1 MTRLTSPETINPLR
15 EGLRIPRPPDPCAVV
30 VFGATGDLTARKLV
44 PALYNLARERLLP
57 AGFSVVGF
65 ARRDWSDE
73 QFRAAMKEGVTTF
86 SREPLQPELWDS
98 FARGLHYVSAT
109 FDDHAGYEK
118 LAQRLEKQD
127 SSHGSAGNRLFYLA
141 TPPTAYAEIA
151 HHLGEAGLVRGGK
164 TGGWTR
170 LVVEKPYGRDLQSAR
185 ELDRAI
191 GMVFRERQ
199 IYRIDHYLGKE
210 TVQNILVFR
219 FGNGIF
225 EPIWNRR
232 YVDNVQVS
240 VAETVGVEGRGGY
253 YEQAGGLRDM
263 VQNHLM
269 QVLSLV
275 AMEPVA
281 SFSGDAVRDEKAKVF
296 KAIVPME
303 DAARDTVRAQYV
315 GGAIL
320 GQSVPGY
327 RDEEGVEPRS
337 NTETYSAMKLM
348 IENWRW
354 AGVPFYLRAGKR
366 LPKRATEVAITFKTP
381 PLQLFRQMGAAD
393 NPTPNLLV
401 LRIQPDE
408 GISLRFGAKVP
419 GTRSDVRPVNMDFR
433 YGTSFGTDPPEAY
446 ERLLLDAII
455 GDSTLFTRWDSVE
468 AAWELLTP
476 VIDAWSNGER
486 PLEFYDAGSWGP
498 DGAHELLEQ
507 DGREWHRM

>member
-1 MTRLTSPETINPLR
+1 M
-15 EGLRIPRPPDPCAVV
+15 RIQRTADPCAVV
-30 VFGATGDLTARKLV
+30 VFGATGDLTARKLI
-44 PALYNLARERLLP
+44 PALYNLSRLRLLP

-65 ARRDWSDE
+65 ARRDWDDV
-73 QFRAAMKEGVTTF
+73 QFRALMKEAVQEH
-86 SREPLQPELWDS
+86 SREPLVEELWDS
-98 FARGLHYVSAT
+98 FASGLHYVSGT
-109 FDDHAGYEK
+109 FEDDAAYT
-118 LAQRLEKQD
+118 RLGERLRKQD
-127 SSHGSAGNRLFYLA
+127 EAHGAGGNRLFYLA
-141 TPPTAYAEIA
+141 TPPDAYEVIAEG
-151 HHLGEAGLVRGGK
+151 LGRNALSRPAAAS
-164 TGGWTR
+164 GWTR
-170 LVVEKPYGRDLQSAR
+170 LVVEKPYGRDLHSAR
-185 ELDRAI
+185 QLDQNI
-191 GMVFRERQ
+191 GQVFRERQ

-253 YEQAGGLRDM
+253 YEHAGALRDM
-263 VQNHLM
+263 VQNHLL
-269 QVLSLV
+269 QVLALV

-281 SFSGDAVRDEKAKVF
+281 SVSGDAVRDEKAKVF
-296 KAIVPME
+296 QAIVPVE
-303 DAARDTVRAQYV
+303 NVALETVRAQYAS
-315 GGAIL
+315 GAIV

-337 NTETYSAMKLM
+337 VTETYAALRLH

-354 AGVPFYLRAGKR
+354 ADVPFYLRTGKR
-366 LPKRATEVAITFKTP
+366 LPKRTTEVAITFKTP
-381 PLQLFRQMGAAD
+381 PLQLFRQLGSGD
-393 NPTPNLLV
+393 DPTPNLLV

-468 AAWELLTP
+468 AAWSLLTP
-476 VIDAWSNGER
+476 VIDAWGNGER
-486 PLEFYDAGSWGP
+486 PLEFYEAGSWGP
-498 DGAHELLEQ
+498 DGARDLMEG

>member
-1 MTRLTSPETINPLR
+1 MTTSTLNPLR
-15 EGLRIPRPPDPCAVV
+15 AGLRLPRTPDACALV

-57 AGFSVVGF
+57 GGFSVVGF
-65 ARRDWSDE
+65 ARRGWSDE
-73 QFRAAMKEGVTTF
+73 QFRAAMKDAVAKF
-86 SREPLQPELWDS
+86 SREPLQDDIWES
-98 FARGLHYVSAT
+98 FARSLHYVSSD
-109 FDDHAGYEK
+109 FGDMPGYE
-118 LAQRLEKQD
+118 RLGERLKKED
-127 SSHGSAGNRLFYLA
+127 SAHGAGGNRLFYLA

-151 HHLGEAGLVRGGK
+151 HHLGEANLSRSPS
-164 TGGWTR
+164 GGWAR
-170 LVVEKPYGRDLQSAR
+170 LVVEKPFGRDLESAKKLDQS
-185 ELDRAI
+185 L
-191 GMVFRERQ
+191 GLVFRERQ

-232 YVDNVQVS
+232 YVNDVQVS

-253 YEQAGGLRDM
+253 YEESGALRDM

-269 QVLSLV
+269 QVLALV

-281 SFSGDAVRDEKAKVF
+281 SLHGDGVRDEKAKVF
-296 KAIVPME
+296 RAMLPVG
-303 DAARDTVRAQYV
+303 DVGRATVRAQYRA
-315 GGAIL
+315 GAIL
-320 GQSVPGY
+320 GQQVPGY
-327 RDEEGVEPRS
+327 REEDGVSPASEI
-337 NTETYSAMKLM
+337 ETYVALKLM

-354 AGVPFYLRAGKR
+354 ADVPFYLRVGKR
-366 LPKRATEVAITFKTP
+366 LPKRATEVVITFKKP
-381 PLQLFRQMGAAD
+381 PLQLFREMGGDNIDPAA
-393 NPTPNLLV
+393 NLLV

-433 YGTSFGTDPPEAY
+433 YGSSFGVEPPEAY
-446 ERLLLDAII
+446 ERLLLDAML

-468 AAWELLTP
+468 ASWELLTP
-476 VIDAWSNGER
+476 VLDAWLQGAS
-486 PLEFYDAGSWGP
+486 PLRFYDAGTWGP
-498 DGAHELLEQ
+498 DEARRLVEQ

>member
-1 MTRLTSPETINPLR
+1 MTTLTPPQAINPLR
-15 EGLRIPRPPDPCAVV
+15 EGLRIPRTPDPCAVV

-73 QFRAAMKEGVTTF
+73 QFRGVMKEAVTGF
-86 SREPLQPELWDS
+86 SREPLEPELWDS
-98 FARGLHYVSAT
+98 FARGLHYVSST
-109 FDDHAGYEK
+109 FDDGTGYES
-118 LAQRLEKQD
+118 LAERLEKQD

-151 HHLGEAGLVRGGK
+151 RHLGEAGLVRGGK
-164 TGGWTR
+164 SGGWTR

-185 ELDRAI
+185 ELDRSI

-253 YEQAGGLRDM
+253 YEESGALRDM

-269 QVLSLV
+269 QVMSLV
-275 AMEPVA
+275 AMEPVSA
-281 SFSGDAVRDEKAKVF
+281 FRGDAVRDEKAKVF
-296 KAIVPME
+296 HSVRPIE
-303 DAARDTVRAQYV
+303 DIATETLRAQYTA
-315 GGAIL
+315 GAIL
-320 GQSVPGY
+320 GQQVPGY
-327 RDEEGVEPRS
+327 REEEGVSTES
-337 NTETYSAMKLM
+337 QTETFVAMKLM

-354 AGVPFYLRAGKR
+354 AGVPFYLRVGKR
-366 LPKRATEVAITFKTP
+366 LPKRATEVAITFNRA
-381 PLQLFRQMGAAD
+381 PLPLFRQMTGSE
-393 NPTPNLLV
+393 PTPNLLV

-419 GTRSDVRPVNMDFR
+419 GTRMDVRPVNMDFR
-433 YGTSFGTDPPEAY
+433 YGSSFGVDAPEAY
-446 ERLLLDAII
+446 ERLLLDAML
-455 GDSTLFTRWDSVE
+455 GDATLFTRWDGVE

-476 VIDAWSNGER
+476 VLEAWQDGVSPIQTYE
-486 PLEFYDAGSWGP
+486 AGSWGP
-498 DGAHELLEQ
+498 DGARTLVERE
-507 DGREWHRM
+507 GREWHRM

>member
-1 MTRLTSPETINPLR
+1 MTTEPANPLR
-15 EGLRIPRPPDPCAVV
+15 TGMRVQRTPDACAVV
-30 VFGATGDLTARKLV
+30 VFGASGDLTGRKLV
-44 PALYNLARERLLP
+44 PALYNLARMRMLP
-57 AGFSVVGF
+57 PGFSVIGF

-73 QFRAAMKEGVTTF
+73 QFRAQMKEAVMKF
-86 SREPLQPELWDS
+86 SRESLQEEIWDS
-98 FARGLHYVSAT
+98 FARDLHYVSGS
-109 FDDHAGYEK
+109 FDDAAAYE
-118 LAQRLEKQD
+118 RLTERLSKQD
-127 SSHGSAGNRLFYLA
+127 AAHGSGGNRLFYLA
-141 TPPTAYAEIA
+141 TPPDAYAVIA
-151 HHLGEAGLVRGGK
+151 TRLGEAGLARAAEGH
-164 TGGWTR
+164 WTR
-170 LVVEKPYGRDLQSAR
+170 LVVEKPYGRDLASAR
-185 ELDRAI
+185 DLDQHV
-191 GMVFRERQ
+191 GKVFRERQ

-253 YEQAGGLRDM
+253 YENAGGLRDM

-476 VIDAWSNGER
+476 VIDAWANGER
-486 PLEFYDAGSWGP
+486 PIEFYDAGSWGP
-498 DGAHELLEQ
+498 DGAHDLLEQ

>member
-1 MTRLTSPETINPLR
+1 M
-15 EGLRIPRPPDPCAVV
+15 RIQRTADPCAVV
-30 VFGATGDLTARKLV
+30 VFGATGDLTARKLI
-44 PALYNLARERLLP
+44 PALYNLSRLRLLP

-65 ARRDWSDE
+65 ARRDWDDV
-73 QFRAAMKEGVTTF
+73 QFRALMKEAVQEH
-86 SREPLQPELWDS
+86 SREPLVEGLWDS
-98 FARGLHYVSAT
+98 FASGLHYVSGT
-109 FDDHAGYEK
+109 FDDDTAYARLGER
-118 LAQRLEKQD
+118 LAKQD
-127 SSHGSAGNRLFYLA
+127 EAHGAGGNRLFYLA
-141 TPPTAYAEIA
+141 TPPDAYEVIAEG
-151 HHLGEAGLVRGGK
+151 LGRNNLARPASAS
-164 TGGWTR
+164 GWTR
-170 LVVEKPYGRDLQSAR
+170 LVVEKPYGRDLASAR
-185 ELDRAI
+185 QLDKNI
-191 GMVFRERQ
+191 GQVFRERQ

-253 YEQAGGLRDM
+253 YEQAGALRDM
-263 VQNHLM
+263 VQNHLL
-269 QVLSLV
+269 QVLALV

-281 SFSGDAVRDEKAKVF
+281 SVSGDAVRDEKAKVF
-296 KAIVPME
+296 QAIVPVE
-303 DAARDTVRAQYV
+303 SVALETVRAQYAS
-315 GGAIL
+315 GAIV
-320 GQSVPGY
+320 GQPVPGY

-337 NTETYSAMKLM
+337 VTETYAGLRLH

-354 AGVPFYLRAGKR
+354 ADVPFYLRTGKR

-381 PLQLFRQMGAAD
+381 PLQLFRQLGGGD
-393 NPTPNLLV
+393 DPTPNLLV

-433 YGTSFGTDPPEAY
+433 YGSSFGTDPPEAY

-468 AAWELLTP
+468 AAWSLLTP
-476 VIDAWSNGER
+476 VIDAWGNGER
-486 PLEFYDAGSWGP
+486 PLEFYEAGSWGP
-498 DGAHELLEQ
+498 DGARDLMEG